1 MYDSMRDSIGITL
14 LMLGYDINTRN
25 ADEVA
30 AARDALIAQKNIRKG
45 FFGDDIKDAM
55 INDQGALAVV
65 YSGDAMMCIDPEYG
79 NSKLAYAVPN
89 EGSNVW
95 IDNMIIPK
103 TSTKQAI
110 VEEFINFLCDP
121 EVAMQNTQYIGYST
135 TNKAALELMDKE
147 WTENPVYNPPQ
158 DVLDRCTIFH
168 DLGDFL
174 NVFEEAWNKVY
185 FEN

>member
-1 MYDSMRDSIGITL
+1 
-14 LMLGYDINTRN
+14 
-25 ADEVA
+25 
-30 AARDALIAQKNIRKG
+30 
-45 FFGDDIKDAM
+45 
-55 INDQGALAVV
+55 
-65 YSGDAMMCIDPEYG
+65 
-79 NSKLAYAVPN
+79 
-89 EGSNVW
+89 
-95 IDNMIIPK
+95 
-103 TSTKQAI
+103 
-110 VEEFINFLCDP
+110 
-121 EVAMQNTQYIGYST
+121 MQNTQYIGYST